1 MNILIIGINGFI
13 GSKVAE
19 SFLNKKYSVLGTI
32 NNPQNIWRIK
42 DFIHKIETINCK
54 INNIKDYINQ
64 IKDFRPDVVFYC
76 GWYGSSS
83 QLLLTDEKQF
93 TENIP
98 GLLDLIQIAKD
109 CNVKHFVGVGAG
121 WEYGNFDI
129 KPKEDQTPKPINA
142 YGSAK
147 YIAYQI
153 CNELLKIHDIKFT
166 WVRPFWLYGDKDF
179 EKRLIPQVINK
190 CLKNE
195 EIELNPCEHF
205 TSYLFIDDF
214 VDGINLL
221 IEKQHEGIY
230 NFSGSYPQRV
240 KDIVEQIA
248 KVVDF
253 KLNIKYNKPYPK
265 DFVFNLEGE
274 NDKLQRIGWKQKTD
288 ISQGLEK
295 TIEFYKKL
303 Q

>member
-1 MNILIIGINGFI
+1 M
-13 GSKVAE
+13 
-19 SFLNKKYSVLGTI
+19 
-32 NNPQNIWRIK
+32 
-42 DFIHKIETINCK
+42 
-54 INNIKDYINQ
+54 
-64 IKDFRPDVVFYC
+64 
-76 GWYGSSS
+76 
-83 QLLLTDEKQF
+83 
-93 TENIP
+93 
-98 GLLDLIQIAKD
+98 
-109 CNVKHFVGVGAG
+109 
-121 WEYGNFDI
+121 
-129 KPKEDQTPKPINA
+129 
-142 YGSAK
+142 
-147 YIAYQI
+147 
-153 CNELLKIHDIKFT
+153 LKIHGIKFT